1 MGEWFSGLPAGWT
14 SLKENAVDK
23 KVFGQMFPEAASKAR
38 YLCKCCLVVD
48 IVFDCQGNSKVP
60 VISLFSGCGGL
71 ELGLSRSET

>member
-38 YLCKCCLVVD
+38 YLM
-48 IVFDCQGNSKVP
+48 
-60 VISLFSGCGGL
+60 
-71 ELGLSRSET
+71 